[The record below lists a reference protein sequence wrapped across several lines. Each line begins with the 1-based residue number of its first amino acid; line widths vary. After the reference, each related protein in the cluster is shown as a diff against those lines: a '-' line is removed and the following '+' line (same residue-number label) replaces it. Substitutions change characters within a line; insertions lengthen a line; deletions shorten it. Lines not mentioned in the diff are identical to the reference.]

1 MTYNFR
7 NLIFEGG
14 GVKGIDYLG
23 AINVPSQKG
32 IMKRG
37 KVFLLLI
44 MMLGLCIGC
53 TSSRTTD
60 EVRTEKAAA
69 PAEPKPAPPSYT
81 FREEYAKDAKR
92 APTAGRNGPEES
104 KTAQADNTPSFA
116 SGTGMT
122 AGGDATTGEMPTAKA
137 EPRPAAKNGGGE
149 PSRSEGWQNFLAGF
163 KDAAYTFNPPSPV
176 KVAKPYPIHLW
187 VDTKV
192 SHQAL
197 AEELKKLVPHDAGR
211 VESGTIQVSPV
222 MKATLTGENFTIKPN
237 SPEQQTIHLA
247 GRTIWS
253 WDITPTWPGTQTLHL
268 RLIAIPPAGIADPYT
283 IPVPLD
289 RTIEVQVTPWW
300 LLDFFFDKYWK
311 WLLGGLGTL
320 LFTVLGW
327 WWKKRSGEKG

>member
-1 MTYNFR
+1 M
-7 NLIFEGG
+7 E
-14 GVKGIDYLG
+14 
-23 AINVPSQKG
+23 
-32 IMKRG
+32 RG

-44 MMLGLCIGC
+44 MMLGLFIGC
-53 TSSRTTD
+53 TSNQTTD

-69 PAEPKPAPPSYT
+69 PAEPKPTPPPYKL
-81 FREEYAKDAKR
+81 RGEYAKSAKR
-92 APTAGRNGPEES
+92 APAAERDGHEES
-104 KTAQADNTPSFA
+104 KTAQANNSPSVASEAATPKA
-116 SGTGMT
+116 GMPV
-122 AGGDATTGEMPTAKA
+122 GGAAATREMPTARSA
-137 EPRPAAKNGGGE
+137 PRPAARNGGGE
-149 PSRSEGWQNFLAGF
+149 PSRPEGWQNFLAGF
-163 KDAAYTFNPPSPV
+163 KDAAYTFNPPSPI

-197 AEELKKLVPHDAGR
+197 AEDLKKLVPHDADR

-253 WDITPTWPGTQTLHL
+253 WDIIPTWPGSQILHL

-289 RTIEVQVTPWW
+289 RTIEVKVTPWW

-327 WWKKRSGEKG
+327 WWKKRSGEKD

>member
-1 MTYNFR
+1 
-7 NLIFEGG
+7 
-14 GVKGIDYLG
+14 
-23 AINVPSQKG
+23 
-32 IMKRG
+32 MKRG

-44 MMLGLCIGC
+44 MMLGLFLGC
-53 TSSRTTD
+53 TSSQTTD

-69 PAEPKPAPPSYT
+69 PAESKPTPPSYT
-81 FREEYAKDAKR
+81 LREEYAKDAKR
-92 APTAGRNGPEES
+92 APIGERDRGKES
-104 KTAQADNTPSFA
+104 KAAQAEGVPSFDSKA
-116 SGTGMT
+116 ANSGTGMT
-122 AGGDATTGEMPTAKA
+122 AGGDAATGEVPQ
-137 EPRPAAKNGGGE
+137 PAAKNGGSE

-163 KDAAYTFNPPSPV
+163 KDAAYTFNPPSPI

-197 AEELKKLVPHDAGR
+197 AEDLKKVVPHDAGR

-289 RTIEVQVTPWW
+289 RTIEVKVTPWW